1 MQVLITI
8 ALIIIGVLLFEFI
21 IFAHEFGHFITAKKS
36 GVQVNEFAL
45 GMGPKLF
52 GFKKG
57 ETQYSL
63 RLFPVGG
70 YCAMEGEDQESDNPR
85 AFTNAKVWKRMIIIV
100 AGAFMNFVVGIL
112 LMFIVLVQ
120 QPYFESTIISSF
132 SPNAFTASSG
142 LQTGDKIVGI
152 NGYSIWNTKDLQ
164 FAIQTLQCSD
174 VDPDSLA
181 VYKEDCANLPVKT
194 FIELVNNEEK
204 YYGKKLTDEEYNELY
219 NILDENA
226 AAIQAA
232 AAKEEAYDA
241 AKKSIDALYAFK
253 DLAKTEEYT
262 YPEIEKRDERIRYT
276 ADVEVERDGE
286 KITLEGVQFYTE
298 YKTEEAAKEKNT
310 KETVVR
316 YDFSVEPLEKNF
328 GTVIGQTFS
337 QTASLAKTV
346 WQSLI
351 MLVQGRFSFTDL
363 SGPVGI
369 TRAVSMVA
377 SEGLK
382 INFMS
387 AVNNII
393 FIMALI
399 TVNLG
404 VVNLLPFPALDGG
417 RFVML
422 VIEAIIRR
430 PIPRKFEYIINGAGL
445 ALLLIFIAVISVK
458 DVWQLVTGTFPGM

>member
-164 FAIQTLQCSD
+164 FAIQTLQCSA

-422 VIEAIIRR
+422 LIEAIIRR
-430 PIPRKFEYIINGAGL
+430 PLPRKFEYIVNGVGL
-445 ALLLIFIAVISVK
+445 ALLLLFIAVISVK
-458 DVWQLVTGTFPGM
+458 DIWQLITGTFPSI

>member
-1 MQVLITI
+1 MQIIITI

-70 YCAMEGEDQESDNPR
+70 YCSMEGEDAESDNPR

-100 AGAFMNFVVGIL
+100 AGAFMNFIVGFL
-112 LMFIVLVQ
+112 LMFIVVVQ
-120 QPYFESTIISSF
+120 QPYYESTIVDGFSPASF
-132 SPNAFTASSG
+132 SANCG
-142 LQTGDKIVGI
+142 LEEGDEIVDIG
-152 NGYSIWNTKDLQ
+152 GYSIWNAKDLQ
-164 FAIQTLQCSD
+164 FAVQTMQCKN
-174 VDPDSLA
+174 VDPSSTE
-181 VYKEDCANLPVKT
+181 VYKEDCAVET
-194 FIELVNNEEK
+194 R
-204 YYGKKLTDEEYNELY
+204 
-219 NILDENA
+219 NA
-226 AAIQAA
+226 AQSIVDGWKDAFGEEISQETLAVINTVLSEECRKINHA
-232 AAKEEAYDA
+232 ETKEDAYQVLKNAFDR
-241 AKKSIDALYAFK
+241 LYAIGGYSE
-253 DLAKTEEYT
+253 KTDYT
-262 YPEIEKRDERIRYT
+262 YPEIKERDERMRYT
-276 ADVEVERDGE
+276 SDLTVIRGGE
-286 KITLEGVQFYTE
+286 KVKLEGVQFYSFYQSQE
-298 YKTEEAAKEKNT
+298 DADNGKVSVAIDFYVKPIEKT
-310 KETVVR
+310 
-316 YDFSVEPLEKNF
+316 F
-328 GTVIGQTFS
+328 GTVMQQTVS
-337 QTASLAKTV
+337 QTVTMAKTV

-351 MLVQGRFSFTDL
+351 MLVQGRFSFNDL

-369 TRAVSMVA
+369 TKAVSVVA

-399 TVNLG
+399 TINLG

-417 RFVML
+417 RFVFL
-422 VIEAIIRR
+422 LIEAIIRR
-430 PIPRKFEYIINGAGL
+430 PLPRRLEYIVNGVGL
-445 ALLLIFIAVISVK
+445 VILLLFIAVISVK
-458 DVWQLVTGTFPGM
+458 DVWQLITGTFPGM

>member
-316 YDFSVEPLEKNF
+316 YDFSVEPIEKNF

-422 VIEAIIRR
+422 LIEAIIRR
-430 PIPRKFEYIINGAGL
+430 PLPRKFEYIVNGVGL
-445 ALLLIFIAVISVK
+445 ALLLLFIAVISVK
-458 DVWQLVTGTFPGM
+458 DIWQLITGTFPSI

>member
-164 FAIQTLQCSD
+164 CAIQTLQCSD

-204 YYGKKLTDEEYNELY
+204 YYGEKLTDEEYNELY
-219 NILDENA
+219 RILNENA

-422 VIEAIIRR
+422 LIEAIIRR
-430 PIPRKFEYIINGAGL
+430 PLPRKFEYIVNGVGL
-445 ALLLIFIAVISVK
+445 ALLLLFIAVISVK
-458 DVWQLVTGTFPGM
+458 DIWQLITGTFPSI

>member
-219 NILDENA
+219 RILNENA

-232 AAKEEAYDA
+232 ATKEEAYDA

-422 VIEAIIRR
+422 LIEAIIRR
-430 PIPRKFEYIINGAGL
+430 PLPRKFEYIVNGVGL
-445 ALLLIFIAVISVK
+445 ALLLLFIAVISVK
-458 DVWQLVTGTFPGM
+458 DIWQLITGTFPSI

>member
-1 MQVLITI
+1 MQFLITL
-8 ALIIIGVLLFEFI
+8 ALIVIGVLLFEFI

-36 GVQVNEFAL
+36 GVQINEFAL

-52 GFKKG
+52 SFRKG
-57 ETQYSL
+57 ETRYSL
-63 RLFPVGG
+63 RLFPIGG
-70 YCAMEGEDQESDNPR
+70 YCAMEGEDEQSDNPR
-85 AFTNAKVWKRMIIIV
+85 AFTNAKLWKRMIIIV
-100 AGAFMNFVVGIL
+100 AGAVMNFLVGFL

-120 QPYFESTIISSF
+120 QPSFESTIISSF

-152 NGYSIWNTKDLQ
+152 NGYPIWNTKDLQ
-164 FAIQTLQCSD
+164 FAIQTLQCQS

-181 VYKEDCANLPVKT
+181 VYREDCSSLSVKT
-194 FIELVNNEEK
+194 FVYLINNDKEL
-204 YYGKKLTDEEYNELY
+204 YGAELTDEEYKELY
-219 NILDENA
+219 GILDESVVPIREA
-226 AAIQAA
+226 ET
-232 AAKEEAYDA
+232 KEEAYDA
-241 AKKSIDALYAFK
+241 AKKSIDALYAYK
-253 DLAKTEEYT
+253 DLAKTEKYT
-262 YPEIEKRDERIRYT
+262 YPEIEKRDERYRYT
-276 ADVEVERDGE
+276 ADVTVERSGE
-286 KITLEGVQFYTE
+286 KLELEGVQFYTE
-298 YKTEEAAKEKNT
+298 YKNEEAAKEKNV

-316 YDFSVEPLEKNF
+316 YDFSVEPLERNF
-328 GTVIGQTFS
+328 GTVIGQTVS

-369 TRAVSMVA
+369 TKAVSVVA

-382 INFMS
+382 VNFMS

-417 RFVML
+417 RFVFL
-422 VIEAIIRR
+422 LIEAVIRR
-430 PIPRKFEYIINGAGL
+430 PLPRKVEYIVNGVGL

-458 DVWQLVTGTFPGM
+458 DVWQLITGTFPSM

>member
-1 MQVLITI
+1 MQFLITL
-8 ALIIIGVLLFEFI
+8 ALIVIGVLLFEFI

-63 RLFPVGG
+63 RLFPIGG
-70 YCAMEGEDQESDNPR
+70 YCAMEGEDEESDNPR
-85 AFTNAKVWKRMIIIV
+85 AFTNAKIWKRMIIIV
-100 AGAFMNFVVGIL
+100 AGAFMNFVVGFL

-120 QPYFESTIISSF
+120 QPVFESTVISGF

-142 LQTGDKIVGI
+142 MQVGDKITGV
-152 NGYSIWNTKDLQ
+152 NGYPIWNTKDLQ
-164 FAIQTLQCSD
+164 FAIQTMQCTS
-174 VDPDSLA
+174 VDPDLLE
-181 VYKEDCANLPVKT
+181 VYREDCANLPVQT
-194 FIELVNNEEK
+194 FVELVNNDEK
-204 YYGKKLTDEEYNELY
+204 YYGAKLTDEEYKELY
-219 NILDENA
+219 QILSENSVPIQTA
-226 AAIQAA
+226 AT
-232 AAKEEAYDA
+232 KEEAYSA
-241 AKKSIDALYAFK
+241 AKASIDALYAYK
-253 DLAKTEEYT
+253 DLAKTEKYT
-262 YPEIEKRDERIRYT
+262 YPEIEKRDERFRYT
-276 ADVEVERDGE
+276 ADLDVERDG
-286 KITLEGVQFYTE
+286 KSVRLEGVQFFTE
-298 YKTEEAAKEKNT
+298 YKSEEAAKEKNT
-310 KETVVR
+310 KETIVR
-316 YDFSVEPLEKNF
+316 YDFYVEPIEKNV
-328 GTVIGQTFS
+328 GTVLGQTVS

-346 WQSLI
+346 WQSLV
-351 MLVQGRFSFTDL
+351 MLIQGRFSFTDL

-369 TRAVSMVA
+369 TKAVSMVA

>member
-1 MQVLITI
+1 MQFLITL
-8 ALIIIGVLLFEFI
+8 ALIVIGVLLFEFI

-63 RLFPVGG
+63 RLFPIGG
-70 YCAMEGEDQESDNPR
+70 YCAMEGEDEESDNPR
-85 AFTNAKVWKRMIIIV
+85 AFTNAKIWKRMIIIV
-100 AGAFMNFVVGIL
+100 AGAFMNFVVGFL

-120 QPYFESTIISSF
+120 QPVFESTVISGF

-142 LQTGDKIVGI
+142 MQVGDKITGV
-152 NGYSIWNTKDLQ
+152 NGYPIWNTKDLQ
-164 FAIQTLQCSD
+164 FAIQTMQCTS
-174 VDPDSLA
+174 VDPDLLE
-181 VYKEDCANLPVKT
+181 VYREDCANLPVQT
-194 FIELVNNEEK
+194 FVELVNNDEK
-204 YYGKKLTDEEYNELY
+204 YYGAKLTDEEYKELY
-219 NILDENA
+219 QILSENSVPIQTA
-226 AAIQAA
+226 AT
-232 AAKEEAYDA
+232 KEEAYSA
-241 AKKSIDALYAFK
+241 AKASIDALYAYK
-253 DLAKTEEYT
+253 DLAKTEKYT
-262 YPEIEKRDERIRYT
+262 YPEIEKRDERFRYT
-276 ADVEVERDGE
+276 ADLDVERDG
-286 KITLEGVQFYTE
+286 KSVRLEGVQFFTE
-298 YKTEEAAKEKNT
+298 YKSEEAAKEKNT
-310 KETVVR
+310 KETIVR
-316 YDFSVEPLEKNF
+316 YDFYVEPIEKNV
-328 GTVIGQTFS
+328 GTVLGQTVS

-346 WQSLI
+346 WQSLV

-369 TRAVSMVA
+369 TKAVSMVA

>member
-1 MQVLITI
+1 MQFLITL
-8 ALIIIGVLLFEFI
+8 ALIVIGVLLFEFI

-63 RLFPVGG
+63 RLFPIGG
-70 YCAMEGEDQESDNPR
+70 YCAMEGEDAESDNPR
-85 AFTNAKVWKRMIIIV
+85 AFTNAKIWKRMIIIV
-100 AGAFMNFVVGIL
+100 AGAFMNFVVGLL
-112 LMFIVLVQ
+112 LMFVVLVQ
-120 QPYFESTIISSF
+120 QPSFESTIISGF
-132 SPNAFTASSG
+132 APNAFTASSG
-142 LQTGDKIVGI
+142 LEVGDKIVGI
-152 NGYSIWNTKDLQ
+152 NGYPVWNIKDLQ
-164 FAIQTLQCSD
+164 FAIQTMQCKS
-174 VDPDSLA
+174 VDPDSLE
-181 VYKEDCANLPVKT
+181 VYKEDCANLPVRT
-194 FIELVNNEEK
+194 FVELVNNDEK
-204 YYGKKLTDEEYNELY
+204 YYGAKLTDEEYSELY
-219 NILDENA
+219 QILLKSA
-226 AAIQAA
+226 APIQAA
-232 AAKEEAYDA
+232 TTKEEAYDA
-241 AKKSIDALYAFK
+241 AKASIDLLYAYK
-253 DLAKTEEYT
+253 DINKTEKYT
-262 YPEIEKRDERIRYT
+262 YPEIEKRDERFRYT
-276 ADVEVERDGE
+276 ADVEVERNGE
-286 KITLEGVQFYTE
+286 KLTLEGVQFYTE
-298 YKTEEAAKEKNT
+298 YKSEEAAKEKNT

-316 YDFSVEPLEKNF
+316 YDFSVEPIEKNF
-328 GTVIGQTFS
+328 GTVLGQTVS

-346 WQSLI
+346 WQSI
-351 MLVQGRFSFTDL
+351 VMLVQGRFSFTDL

-369 TRAVSMVA
+369 TKAVSMAA

-430 PIPRKFEYIINGAGL
+430 PLPRKFEYIINGVGL

>member
-422 VIEAIIRR
+422 LIEAIIRR
-430 PIPRKFEYIINGAGL
+430 PLPRKFEYIVNGVGL
-445 ALLLIFIAVISVK
+445 ALLLLFIAVISVK
-458 DVWQLVTGTFPGM
+458 DIWQLITGTFPSI

>member
-1 MQVLITI
+1 MQFLITL
-8 ALIIIGVLLFEFI
+8 ALIVIGVLLFEFI

-63 RLFPVGG
+63 RLFPIGG
-70 YCAMEGEDQESDNPR
+70 YCAMEGEDAESDNPR
-85 AFTNAKVWKRMIIIV
+85 AFTNAKIWKRMIIIV
-100 AGAFMNFVVGIL
+100 AGAFMNFVVGLL
-112 LMFIVLVQ
+112 LMFVVLVQ
-120 QPYFESTIISSF
+120 QPSFESTIISGF
-132 SPNAFTASSG
+132 APNAFTASSG
-142 LQTGDKIVGI
+142 LEVGDKIVGI
-152 NGYSIWNTKDLQ
+152 NGYPVWNIKDLQ
-164 FAIQTLQCSD
+164 FAIQTMQCKS
-174 VDPDSLA
+174 VDPDSLE
-181 VYKEDCANLPVKT
+181 VYKEDCANLPVRT
-194 FIELVNNEEK
+194 FVELVNNDEK
-204 YYGKKLTDEEYNELY
+204 YYGAKLTDEEY
-219 NILDENA
+219 
-226 AAIQAA
+226 
-232 AAKEEAYDA
+232 AY
-241 AKKSIDALYAFK
+241 K
-253 DLAKTEEYT
+253 DINKTEKYT
-262 YPEIEKRDERIRYT
+262 YPEIEKRDERFRYT
-276 ADVEVERDGE
+276 ADVEVERNGE
-286 KITLEGVQFYTE
+286 KLTLEGVQFYTE
-298 YKTEEAAKEKNT
+298 YKSEEAAKEKNT

-316 YDFSVEPLEKNF
+316 YDFSVEPIEKNF
-328 GTVIGQTFS
+328 GTVLGQTVS

-346 WQSLI
+346 WQSI
-351 MLVQGRFSFTDL
+351 VMLVQGRFSFTDL

-369 TRAVSMVA
+369 TKAVSMVA

-430 PIPRKFEYIINGAGL
+430 PLPRKFEYIINGVGL

-458 DVWQLVTGTFPGM
+458 DVWQLVTGTFPSM

>member
-351 MLVQGRFSFTDL
+351 MLVQGKFSFTDL

-422 VIEAIIRR
+422 LIEAIIRR
-430 PIPRKFEYIINGAGL
+430 PLPRKFEYIVNGVGL
-445 ALLLIFIAVISVK
+445 ALLLLFIAVISVK
-458 DVWQLVTGTFPGM
+458 DIWQLITGTFPSI